1 MGTTLLSST
10 GTQDHRH
17 QKADM
22 ARLLGPLLYR
32 ALLGLICMTG
42 EEGTRVL
49 WDCGKPV
56 SGRGARGGSGRGRGA
71 SKACRA
77 KTGRASHLRN

>member
-42 EEGTRVL
+42 EEGTRVAVGL
-49 WDCGKPV
+49 REASV
-56 SGRGARGGSGRGRGA
+56 GAGHAGWEWTGEGGVQG
-71 SKACRA
+71 
-77 KTGRASHLRN
+77 L